1 MWSMR
6 LKYFSF
12 FCVFFQL
19 LVFKNNASNE
29 NNELQKLKLEKQLVE
44 QKLSIID
51 SLLSVQLK
59 VNQSASDLFLDS
71 LLVDSLQKLNEIK
84 LDKRGF
90 PVNPFNDTLFYIYT
104 SIGSFTAKE
113 RAAAINNKI
122 TNLVKDPFFK
132 IDSLTIH
139 KRLTDYE
146 ILYKNDLSILTVTPI
161 DASLLKINQEVLV
174 SRYLSTIEA
183 EIENERQQHSLGQ
196 LFIRIGWAALIIFG
210 LVLLIRFVNL
220 LLKKVNAKL
229 LSNEIGLEN
238 KFPLR
243 HFKSITG
250 IHFKTFISKVI
261 IVFRLVLVLIL
272 IVVALTLLFNIF
284 PITKI
289 FTRTIIGWVL
299 DPTKAIYKAVLDYL
313 PNLFTILVIIF
324 FFKYLIRLIRFF
336 AVEINNKRI
345 KVDGFYSDWAMT
357 TFNIIRFLLIAFSF
371 VIIFPFLPG
380 SQSVAFQGVSVFI
393 GLVVSFG
400 SSTAISNMV
409 AGIVL
414 TYMRAFKIGDQIKIG
429 EVIGDVI
436 EKTALVTRIRT
447 IKNEEITVPNANI
460 LTTNTINYSSNT
472 GPGQKGL
479 ILNTTVTIGYNV
491 PWNEIH
497 DALIN
502 AALRTAFVLNDP
514 KPFVFQ
520 TALNDFNVSYQINVY
535 THNANK
541 QFEIYSELHKNIQD
555 CCNEAG
561 IEILSPRYQAVRDGN
576 AMAIP
581 ENYLSKSY
589 KSPGFKVDL
598 NKNDE
603 SLKP

>member
-1 MWSMR
+1 MSI
-6 LKYFSF
+6 KYFCF

-19 LVFKNNASNE
+19 LVFKNNASSE

-51 SLLSVQLK
+51 SLLSVKLK
-59 VNQSASDLFLDS
+59 ENQSASDLILDS
-71 LLVDSLQKLNEIK
+71 LMVDSLQKINEIN
-84 LDKRGF
+84 LDNKGF

-139 KRLTDYE
+139 KRHTDYE
-146 ILYKNDLSILTVTPI
+146 ILYKNDLSILTVTQI
-161 DASLLKINQEVLV
+161 DASLLKINQVALI
-174 SRYLSTIEA
+174 SKYLSLIKA
-183 EIENERQQHSLGQ
+183 EIENEKQQQSLGQ
-196 LFIRIGWAALIIFG
+196 LFIRIGWAALIIFV
-210 LVLLIRFVNL
+210 LVLLMRFVNL
-220 LLKKVNAKL
+220 LLKKVSAKL
-229 LSNEIGLEN
+229 LANEIELEN

-243 HFKSITG
+243 YFKSITG
-250 IHFKTFISKVI
+250 LQFKTFLSKVI
-261 IVFRLVLVLIL
+261 NVFRLVLVLIL
-272 IVVALTLLFNIF
+272 IVVALTLLFNVF

-299 DPTKAIYKAVLDYL
+299 DPAKAIYKGVLDYL
-313 PNLFTILVIIF
+313 PNFFTILVIVF
-324 FFKYLIRLIRFF
+324 VFKYLLRLIRFF
-336 AVEINNKRI
+336 AVEINDKRI

-371 VIIFPFLPG
+371 VLIFPFLPG
-380 SQSVAFQGVSVFI
+380 SKSVAFQGVSVFI
-393 GLVVSFG
+393 GLIVSFG

-409 AGIVL
+409 AGIVI
-414 TYMRAFKIGDQIKIG
+414 TYMRAFKIGDRIKIG
-429 EVIGDVI
+429 EVTGDVI

-447 IKNEEITVPNANI
+447 IKNEDITVPNANI

-472 GPGQKGL
+472 GPDQKGL
-479 ILNTTVTIGYNV
+479 ILHTTVTIGYTV
-491 PWNEIH
+491 PWKAMHE
-497 DALIN
+497 ALIN
-502 AALRTAFVLNDP
+502 AALRTEFVLSDP
-514 KPFVFQ
+514 QPFVFQ
-520 TALNDFNVSYQINVY
+520 TALNDFFVSYQINVY
-535 THNANK
+535 THHANK

-561 IEILSPRYQAVRDGN
+561 IEILSPHYQAMRDGN

-581 ENYLSKSY
+581 ENYLSKGY

-598 NKNDE
+598 NNNDE